1 MLYNEGL
8 RLFPGSVAQRTQN
21 SPGPTIFRP
30 PVYRGTFATLS
41 TASPQKMSI
50 FIAAGILGPLAHW
63 LLFIHGEWHL
73 QAATVVIFHATTV
86 CLLLGFSVQTQGSL
100 RGGVSTTGLTLF
112 CYLIGLFTS
121 IATYRARFHR
131 LRNFPGPRLAAMS
144 KLWHVWQCRD
154 SRNHL
159 VLERLR
165 QQYGPFVRTGWFLPL
180 CHHPSC

>member
-1 MLYNEGL
+1 M
-8 RLFPGSVAQRTQN
+8 
-21 SPGPTIFRP
+21 FRP
-30 PVYRGTFATLS
+30 PVYRGKFPAFS
-41 TASPQKMSI
+41 IASPRKMSI
-50 FIAAGILGPLAHW
+50 LIAAGILGPLAHW

-73 QAATVVIFHATTV
+73 QAATVVIFHATTI
-86 CLLLGFSVQTQGSL
+86 CLLLGFGVQTQGSL
-100 RGGVSTTGLTLF
+100 RGGVSITGFTLL

-165 QQYGPFVRTGWFLPL
+165 QQYGPFVRTGGFLSR